1 MRYPLFERIF
11 VTAIGAL
18 LLTGSLLASMGNV
31 ADNDADNGIIIHSGS
46 YEGIPSADSDDGKF
60 LLIAGSGHQTIAGTE
75 VVAYI
80 GIPENESTFEVG
92 IFDGD
97 IGLHWDFSGEGT
109 TSFTLY
115 MDPLKN
121 GTTANPVATWTSDDC
136 PDDDWYTQNFTVSA
150 GAQAPSGNY
159 FYMLR
164 VEWQG
169 GIPQSGLNDFKIRTT
184 AQISLASGHEFGF
197 AGGPQNLGF
206 DPGFGPEN
214 TYDGLWCYNFYI
226 PIETS
231 RVVFR
236 DGDADIKYD
245 TDDPNSPP
253 PEGDND
259 GNPPDDNHLD
269 WGDDV
274 RVSPNIYVVVTDP
287 DGNIYQNSN
296 PSGNGEWEL
305 FTIGNLPD
313 DDYEVNYT
321 LSPGL
326 WQYEVKG
333 MDAHN
338 ANFLE
343 TTYEIFVCGATP
355 PLPVNPPPEVDPDHT
370 EDVLGGATYYYSHS
384 ITNKGLAQAY
394 NLMGESTLGWFAGIF
409 EDSNGDGVHDP
420 GEPEV
425 SQTPDL
431 NTNESYYVLVAV
443 DVPSG
448 PPGTTDTVTLT
459 ASSRIEWAIRDSA
472 SDEISIL
479 VNQPPNPNAGGP
491 YLANEGETLLL
502 DASASTDPDGDALEY
517 MWDVDDDGIFETN
530 YSVNPIFSFTFGD
543 DHTGTVRL
551 RVTDGTYVVETNS
564 SVTIPNVAPSV
575 QGYFDPRALSG
586 ITFRIAGEKWHD
598 VEFHLYE
605 DGTE

>member
-1 MRYPLFERIF
+1 MRIPLSNNIF

-18 LLTGSLLASMGNV
+18 LLTAGLLACVGNV
-31 ADNDADNGIIIHSGS
+31 ADDVWDGGVAIRSGS
-46 YEGIPSADSDDGKF
+46 YEGIPSADPDDGKF
-60 LLIAGSGHQTIAGTE
+60 VLIAGSSHQTIAGTE

-121 GTTANPVATWTSDDC
+121 GTTANVVATWTSDVC
-136 PDDDWYTQNFTVSA
+136 PDDDWYTQNFTVSP

-159 FYMLR
+159 FYRLL

-169 GIPQSGLNDFKIRTT
+169 GTPQSGLNDFKIRTT
-184 AQISLASGHEFGF
+184 AQVSLASGHEFGF

-214 TYDGLWCYNFYI
+214 TYDGHWCYNFYV
-226 PIETS
+226 PIQTN

-259 GNPPDDNHLD
+259 GNPPDDNYLN

-287 DGNIYQNSN
+287 NGNTYQNSN
-296 PSGNGEWEL
+296 PSGDSEWEL
-305 FTIGNLPD
+305 FTIGNLSD
-313 DDYEVNYT
+313 DDYTVNYT

-355 PLPVNPPPEVDPDHT
+355 PLPINPPPEVDPDYT
-370 EDVLGGATYYYSHS
+370 EDVIGGATYYYSHT
-384 ITNKGLAQAY
+384 ITNKGVAQAY
-394 NLMGESTLGWFAGIF
+394 NLVGESVLGWFARIY
-409 EDSNGDGVHDP
+409 EDSNSNGIYDV

-425 SQTPDL
+425 NITPNLD
-431 NTNESYYVLVAV
+431 TNDMYHVLVAV
-443 DVPSG
+443 DVPIG
-448 PPGTTDTVTLT
+448 PPGATDTISLT
-459 ASSRIEWAIRDSA
+459 ASSRIEWAVQDTA
-472 SDEISIL
+472 YDEIGIL
-479 VNQPPNPNAGGP
+479 ENQPPFPDAGGP
-491 YLANEGETLLL
+491 YLVFEGDTIIF
-502 DASASTDPDGDALEY
+502 DASGSYDLEGDSLQF
-517 MWDVDDDGIFETN
+517 MWDVDDDGSFETN
-530 YSVNPIFSFTFGD
+530 YSSSPTYSFTFGD
-543 DHTGTVRL
+543 DFNGTARL
-551 RVTDGTYVVETNS
+551 RVTDGTYEVEATAD
-564 SVTIPNVAPSV
+564 VAVLNVAPSV
-575 QGYFDPRALSG
+575 QGYFDPRILAG
-586 ITFRIAGEKWHD
+586 MTFRIAGEKWHD
-598 VEFHLYE
+598 VEFFLY
-605 DGTE
+605 